1 MYRNSAGLPEYF
13 DSVSYNFGHNVKNL
27 TIYLQ
32 SFPVSSLFREIPCDS
47 VYAHEFMQA
56 LGSLGAQLVQAAKES
71 DSSLATLITTQKS
84 TIENE
89 KKAQLHAIP
98 GESTQRKHPRKKRPQ
113 HKKEAD
119 AQKTISPEPP
129 KPLN

>member
-1 MYRNSAGLPEYF
+1 
-13 DSVSYNFGHNVKNL
+13 
-27 TIYLQ
+27 
-32 SFPVSSLFREIPCDS
+32 
-47 VYAHEFMQA
+47 MQA
-56 LGSLGAQLVQAAKES
+56 LGSLGAQLVEAAKES

-89 KKAQLHAIP
+89 KKAQFRAIP
-98 GESTQRKHPRKKRPQ
+98 GESTQRKHPRKKRPH

-119 AQKTISPEPP
+119 SQKAISIEPP